1 MRDDA
6 QLLHAFVTTRS
17 EDAFKELVLAHIDP
31 VYSVAVRVLNGD
43 SALAQDV
50 TQTVFADFARKA
62 ASIRNGS
69 AVGAWLCRR
78 AFFVASS
85 KVREER
91 RRRQRERDSVCMNAP
106 SANEAGW
113 EEIKGVV
120 DEFVQ
125 TLPAADRE
133 AVTLRFLHGWELK
146 RVGSALGIS
155 DDAAQKRVGRALEKL
170 RRGLAQRGFTI
181 SAAGLLTAISSQG
194 LSARAIRTGR
204 ADECGCAERHSAR
217 AAD

>member
-69 AVGAWLCRR
+69 AVEPGCVAAHSSWRR
-78 AFFVASS
+78 ARC
-85 KVREER
+85 VRNGGVDRGRGIRVHER
-91 RRRQRERDSVCMNAP
+91 AKCQRSR
-106 SANEAGW
+106 W

-146 RVGSALGIS
+146 RVGSALGITMMRAKAS
-155 DDAAQKRVGRALEKL
+155 GTRPGEAAARPGAARVHD
-170 RRGLAQRGFTI
+170 QRG
-181 SAAGLLTAISSQG
+181 GLLTAISSQ
-194 LSARAIRTGR
+194 
-204 ADECGCAERHSAR
+204 DCQPRHSDWPR
-217 AAD
+217 RRVRLC